1 MDGSKNP
8 SQKECLRAYSIF
20 TSAADGDFAV
30 PDPVQAQPLHDQS
43 ALAQSALAQSA
54 LSQSA
59 LSQSGQDQ
67 LVAADSLDQR
77 RSSIAA
83 APWTWLR
90 QVHGGRVVVVEQ
102 PGEFAGAE
110 ADAAVTAAS
119 DAVLCVQTAD
129 CAGVLFAGFS
139 EKEKPT
145 RSEES
150 CVVAV
155 GAAHA
160 GWRGVAE
167 GILQSTVDALIA
179 LGAQRVVWELGP
191 CISPEAYEFGES
203 ELAALVD
210 RFGES
215 LRGRTD
221 SGAPA
226 LDLRAAVSAA
236 LSETPAV
243 YRGAQRIPCTATDP
257 GFFSWRAR
265 QDSKRQTS
273 AIWMT
278 ANSSPETAGVQ
289 W

>member
-8 SQKECLRAYSIF
+8 SQKECLRAHSIF

-30 PDPVQAQPLHDQS
+30 PALAQPQLVP
-43 ALAQSALAQSA
+43 AQSALAQSDLA
-54 LSQSA
+54 QSE
-59 LSQSGQDQ
+59 QDQ

-90 QVHGGRVVVVEQ
+90 QVHGGRVVVVEH

-129 CAGVLFAGFS
+129 CAGVLFSGFS
-139 EKEKPT
+139 KQEGAT
-145 RSEES
+145 RSEEN

-160 GWRGVAE
+160 GWRGVAA
-167 GILQSTVDALIA
+167 GVLQSTVEALMA
-179 LGAQRVVWELGP
+179 LGAQSVVWELGP
-191 CISPEAYEFGES
+191 CISPAAYEFGES

-210 RFGES
+210 RYGES
-215 LRGRTD
+215 LRGSTD

-226 LDLRAAVSAA
+226 LDLRAAVRAA

-265 QDSKRQTS
+265 QDSARQTS

-278 ANSSPETAGVQ
+278 ANSALETTGVRR
-289 W
+289 

>member
-8 SQKECLRAYSIF
+8 SQKECLRAHSIF

-30 PDPVQAQPLHDQS
+30 PALAQPQLVPAQSALSES
-43 ALAQSALAQSA
+43 ALAQSE
-54 LSQSA
+54 
-59 LSQSGQDQ
+59 QDQ
-67 LVAADSLDQR
+67 LGAADSLHQR
-77 RSSIAA
+77 RSSIAP

-110 ADAAVTAAS
+110 ADAAVTAVS

-129 CAGVLFAGFS
+129 CAGVLFVGFS
-139 EKEKPT
+139 EQETST
-145 RSEES
+145 RSEEN

-160 GWRGVAE
+160 GWRGVAA
-167 GILQSTVDALIA
+167 GILQSTVEALVS

-191 CISPEAYEFGES
+191 CISPAAYEFGEI

-210 RFGES
+210 RYGES
-215 LRGRTD
+215 LRGSTD

-226 LDLRAAVSAA
+226 LDLRAAVRAA

-243 YRGAQRIPCTATDP
+243 YQGSHSIPCTATDP

-265 QDSKRQTS
+265 QDSGRQTS

-278 ANSSPETAGVQ
+278 ANSTLETTDVQ

>member
-8 SQKECLRAYSIF
+8 SQKECLRAQSIF

-30 PDPVQAQPLHDQS
+30 PALAQPQLVPAQS
-43 ALAQSALAQSA
+43 ALAQPALAQSALDQSE
-54 LSQSA
+54 
-59 LSQSGQDQ
+59 QDR
-67 LVAADSLDQR
+67 LVAEDSLDQR

-102 PGEFAGAE
+102 PGEFAGVE

-129 CAGVLFAGFS
+129 CAGVLFSGFS
-139 EKEKPT
+139 EQEGAT
-145 RSEES
+145 RSEEN

-160 GWRGVAE
+160 GWRGVAA
-167 GILQSTVDALIA
+167 GVLQSTVEALIA
-179 LGAQRVVWELGP
+179 LGAQSVVWELGP
-191 CISPEAYEFGES
+191 CISPAAYEFGES

-210 RFGES
+210 RYGES

-265 QDSKRQTS
+265 QDSARQTS

-278 ANSSPETAGVQ
+278 ANSALETTGVR

>member
-8 SQKECLRAYSIF
+8 SQKECLRAQSIF

-30 PDPVQAQPLHDQS
+30 PALAQPQLVPAQS
-43 ALAQSALAQSA
+43 ALAQPALAQSA
-54 LSQSA
+54 LSQSE
-59 LSQSGQDQ
+59 QDQ
-67 LVAADSLDQR
+67 LVSADSLDQR

-102 PGEFAGAE
+102 PGEFAGVE

-129 CAGVLFAGFS
+129 CAGVLFSGFS
-139 EKEKPT
+139 EQEGAT
-145 RSEES
+145 RSEEN

-160 GWRGVAE
+160 GWRGVAA
-167 GILQSTVDALIA
+167 GVLQSTVEALIA
-179 LGAQRVVWELGP
+179 LGAQSVVWELGP
-191 CISPEAYEFGES
+191 CISPAAYEFGEI
-203 ELAALVD
+203 ELAVLVD
-210 RFGES
+210 RYGEA

-265 QDSKRQTS
+265 QDSARQTS

-278 ANSSPETAGVQ
+278 ANSALETTGVR

>member
-8 SQKECLRAYSIF
+8 SQKDCLRAYSIF
-20 TSAADGDFAV
+20 TSAAEGDFAV
-30 PDPVQAQPLHDQS
+30 P
-43 ALAQSALAQSA
+43 ALAHPQTFPAQA
-54 LSQSA
+54 EQDQA
-59 LSQSGQDQ
+59 EQDQ
-67 LVAADSLDQR
+67 LGAADSLRQR
-77 RSSIAA
+77 RASIAP

-90 QVHGGRVVVVEQ
+90 QVHGGRVVVVEH

-110 ADAAVTAAS
+110 ADAAVTAVS

-139 EKEKPT
+139 EQKTST
-145 RSEES
+145 RSDEN

-160 GWRGVAE
+160 GWRRVAA
-167 GILQSTVDALIA
+167 GILQSTVEALVS
-179 LGAQRVVWELGP
+179 LGAQSVVWELGP
-191 CISPEAYEFGES
+191 CISPAAYEFGEI

-210 RFGES
+210 RYGES

-226 LDLRAAVSAA
+226 LDLRAAVRAA

-243 YRGAQRIPCTATDP
+243 YQGSHSIPCTATDP

-265 QDSKRQTS
+265 QDSGRQTS

-278 ANSSPETAGVQ
+278 ANSTLETAGVR